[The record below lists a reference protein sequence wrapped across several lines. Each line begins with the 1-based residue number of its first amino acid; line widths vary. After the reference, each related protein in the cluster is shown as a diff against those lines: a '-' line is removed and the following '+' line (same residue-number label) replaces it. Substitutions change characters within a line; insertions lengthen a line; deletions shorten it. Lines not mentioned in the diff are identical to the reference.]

1 MSKVIRWGI
10 LGCGRIAGKFA
21 ADLKLVS
28 DAELIAVG
36 SRSQETAAVFADE
49 FNVKYRHASYAAL
62 VQNPEVDVIY
72 IATPHNLHYE
82 NTILCLNHN
91 KAVLCEK
98 PFAMNKAQSMEMI
111 NLARQK
117 NIFLMEALW
126 TKFHPHYLKTME
138 VLKAGTIGE
147 VKSLLINFGFK
158 PTEPIPKR
166 LFDRQLGGGTMM
178 DIGIYNVFMALSVL
192 GKPDEIFAHMIAAPS
207 GVDEQCAVIFKY
219 KNGAMASLFST
230 FSANLATEAEICG
243 TEGRLKLTSRFYEPS
258 TILELYPAINV
269 KEIITVPKED
279 GFGYQY
285 EARHVNYCLQ
295 NNLTE
300 SPIVSHQDTLL
311 LMETLDKIRSIAGIK
326 YETDNF

>member
-91 KAVLCEK
+91 KAVLCEN

-111 NLARQK
+111 DLARQK

-269 KEIITVPKED
+269 KEIIPVPKED

>member
-243 TEGRLKLTSRFYEPS
+243 TKGRLKLTSRFYEPS